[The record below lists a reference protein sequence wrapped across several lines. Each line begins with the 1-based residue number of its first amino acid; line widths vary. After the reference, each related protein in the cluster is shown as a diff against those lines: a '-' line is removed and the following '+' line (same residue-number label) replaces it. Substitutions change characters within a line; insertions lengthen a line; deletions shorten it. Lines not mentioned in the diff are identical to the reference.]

1 MVYIFVN
8 KKGISS
14 SRLQSWSV
22 ILSEYIYKIEHIKRI
37 NNANADCLYRLPLA
51 EESNASHGDNF
62 EYTYLNF
69 MSENAIN
76 DNEAISIETGEDE
89 LLSEVY
95 HYVLNDWPKQ
105 TPDYYYKFSKQY
117 S

>member
-1 MVYIFVN
+1 
-8 KKGISS
+8 
-14 SRLQSWSV
+14 
-22 ILSEYIYKIEHIKRI
+22 
-37 NNANADCLYRLPLA
+37 
-51 EESNASHGDNF
+51 
-62 EYTYLNF
+62 

-105 TPDYYYKFSKQY
+105 APDYYYKFSKQY